1 MHVGHFGHVKGN
13 RKGFTLIELLVVIAI
28 IALLSTL
35 AVVSLNSARARA
47 RDVNRIAFFTN
58 LKTALEVV
66 AASKNQYPVAPVVNL
81 GSGVAGCL
89 DTDGFKA
96 TGSTCSAQAPMPQI
110 QVDPTNSGQ
119 YVYKY
124 YAFQDDPTNNNP
136 LCDANTKCAH
146 YMITFSLEGDA
157 GSYKSGWNCS
167 TEKFSASKTPVD
179 ASGNPAPTV
188 EPTTFAQCQ

>member
-1 MHVGHFGHVKGN
+1 MYVGHFGHVKGN

-66 AASKNQYPVAPVVNL
+66 AASKNQYPIAPGVNL
-81 GSGVAGCL
+81 GAGVAGCL

-96 TGSTCSAQAPMPQI
+96 TGSSCSAQAPMPQI
-110 QVDPTNSGQ
+110 QGDPTNSAP

-124 YAFQDDPTNNNP
+124 YAFQDPTTTSA
-136 LCDANTKCAH
+136 CDANTKCAH

-157 GSYKSGWNCS
+157 GSYKKGWNCS
-167 TEKFSASKTPVD
+167 TEKFSASKSV
-179 ASGNPAPTV
+179 A
-188 EPTTFAQCQ
+188 TTFPDTDTTGPTALADCN